1 MNSALSEIQITSP
14 SYSQVAFVA
23 RIGEHAHPVAEF
35 QACQLAR
42 CDVGAEF
49 HAIDVGDLEQRFAL
63 GGHFARFGVF
73 DQYRPSIGFTMRHLA
88 RLVFDLSHLVSMAEA
103 LFVDAAVAVFERR
116 GALRY
121 FFEYGDLRVDIVQ
134 LFGVR
139 GVGFQ
144 QVFDA
149 PFSRC
154 CVAICCCVAAI
165 CLPMSDVRLRVAP
178 VFLELQAFQVE
189 VDAVDRADGLSGR
202 EPPAFF
208 HAERK

>member
-1 MNSALSEIQITSP
+1 M
-14 SYSQVAFVA
+14 
-23 RIGEHAHPVAEF
+23 
-35 QACQLAR
+35 
-42 CDVGAEF
+42 
-49 HAIDVGDLEQRFAL
+49 

-73 DQYRPSIGFTMRHLA
+73 DQYRPVDRVYDAAFGE
-88 RLVFDLSHLVSMAEA
+88 LVFDLSHLDFDGRA

-116 GALRY
+116 ELRCEL

-149 PFSRC
+149 PFFALLRGDLLLRGGDLFAD
-154 CVAICCCVAAI
+154 VGRAAARRPE
-165 CLPMSDVRLRVAP
+165 L
-178 VFLELQAFQVE
+178 FLELQLFQVE
-189 VDAVDRADGLSGR
+189 LDAVDRADGLSGR

-208 HAERK
+208 HAERSNSSVGFRGYDHFGRLERPGGVVTVFIAAAGRRPGAKRENQKSFHISCWLYFSGCMSS